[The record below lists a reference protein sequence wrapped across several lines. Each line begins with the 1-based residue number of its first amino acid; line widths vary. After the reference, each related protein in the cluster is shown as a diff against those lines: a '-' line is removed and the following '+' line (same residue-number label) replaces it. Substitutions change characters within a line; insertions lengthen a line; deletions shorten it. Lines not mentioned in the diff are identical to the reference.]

1 MTRVT
6 SGYGISDMTFN
17 KYYQD
22 ELTFLRELGEEFS
35 QANPKLAPFLSAR
48 ASDPDVERLLEGFAF
63 LSGRI
68 REKLDDE
75 LPELTHNLIQLLWP
89 HYLRPLPSMSVVE
102 FKPIVNAISE
112 RHTIVKGTEV
122 DSTPVD
128 GTSCRF
134 RTCTDVDVYPL
145 TLESAELQ
153 RTASGSTLTLD
164 LSLHP
169 GAQND
174 QIDFSTLRLYLH
186 GKREQ
191 HISQT
196 LYLWLCRHL
205 ARVQVSALRDGE
217 TLTSFTLGPHA
228 VTPAGMSEEEGMLPY
243 PPNAFTGYRLLQE
256 YFAFPEKFHFVDL
269 HGLRPIKD
277 AQWAN
282 KIRLVFEF
290 ERPIDEQLRVTREHI
305 RLFSTPVVN
314 LFAMDADP
322 IRVEQNKV
330 EYRVRPSAKSAEHF
344 QLYSIDRVSGR
355 VPGTGKAYVYTPFE
369 SFERSTEGGD
379 NGPIYYRTRIRPA
392 VVGQGVETYIAFVNG
407 RDTLSLPPTEII
419 SLEITATNRHVVERL
434 QPSTLCRATGNSPD
448 FATFENITH
457 ATPSYP
463 PPLEPGL
470 HWRLISN
477 MAINYVSL
485 ASVDSLRTILSTY
498 DFRAFFD
505 RQAERASKQRMDA
518 IEQVHVEPADAFYK
532 GSVMRGLHTALS
544 LRESHFAGE
553 GDMYLFASILN
564 HFLALA
570 ANINSF
576 HRLEVRGVQHGEVY
590 RWPAMMGQQ
599 PLV

>member
-1 MTRVT
+1 MPVI
-6 SGYGISDMTFN
+6 SGYGASGMAFN

-35 QANPKLAPFLSAR
+35 QANPKLAPFLSSR
-48 ASDPDVERLLEGFAF
+48 ANDPDVERLLEGFAF

-75 LPELTHNLIQLLWP
+75 LPELTHNLMQLLWP
-89 HYLRPLPSMSVVE
+89 HYLRPLPSMAVVE

-112 RHTIVKGTEV
+112 RHTIAKGTEV
-122 DSTPVD
+122 DSDTVD
-128 GTSCRF
+128 GTSCRY
-134 RTCTDVDVYPL
+134 RTCYDVEVYPL
-145 TLESAELQ
+145 TLEAAELQ
-153 RTASGSTLTLD
+153 RTASGSTLTLN
-164 LSLHP
+164 LVLHP

-186 GKREQ
+186 GKREL
-191 HISQT
+191 HVSQT

-205 ARVQVSALRDGE
+205 KRVQVIALRDGE
-217 TLTSFTLGPHA
+217 AATSFTLGAEA
-228 VTPAGMSEEEGMLPY
+228 VSPAGMSEEEGMLPY
-243 PPNAFTGYRLLQE
+243 PPNAFAGYRLLQE
-256 YFAFPEKFHFVDL
+256 YFAFGEKFHFIDL
-269 HGLRPIKD
+269 HGLEPIRK

-282 KIRLVFEF
+282 NIRLVFEF
-290 ERPIDEQLRVTREHI
+290 DRPVDEQLRVTREHI
-305 RLFSTPVVN
+305 RLFCSPVVN
-314 LFAMDADP
+314 LFSMDADP

-330 EYRVRPSAKSAEHF
+330 DYRVRPSAKTPDHF

-355 VPGTGKAYVYTPFE
+355 VPGTGSAYVYTPFE
-369 SFERSTEGGD
+369 SFDHSANEAAT
-379 NGPIYYRTRIRPA
+379 YYRTRVRPA
-392 VVGQGVETYIAFVNG
+392 VVGQGAETYISFVNG

-434 QPSTLCRATGNSPD
+434 QPGALCRATGNSPD

-505 RQAERASKQRMDA
+505 RQAQRTSKQRMDA

-532 GSVMRGLHTALS
+532 GSVMRGLHTVLA

-553 GDMYLFASILN
+553 GDMYLFASVLN

-576 HRLEVRGVQHGEVY
+576 HRLEVRGVQHGEIY
-590 RWPAMMGQQ
+590 QWPAMMGKQ